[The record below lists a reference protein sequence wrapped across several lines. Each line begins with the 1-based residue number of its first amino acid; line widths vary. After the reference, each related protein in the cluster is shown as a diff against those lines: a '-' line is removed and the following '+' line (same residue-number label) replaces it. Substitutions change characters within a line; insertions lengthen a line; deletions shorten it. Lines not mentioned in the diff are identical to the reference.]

1 MADGNI
7 NRNPYEEQRRKQM
20 EENIRRFQELGVAKA
35 AQNLKE
41 VTNKNEAKVRSK
53 KIVVDTDSLRRSS
66 RPRNAVVSYTDEFA
80 DDADRPQRKR
90 SKSSSC
96 TRPRKAHEKE
106 ATEAERAEAIKRAE
120 NFKSRLGSANGHPS
134 YVKSMLQSHVYH
146 GFWLNVPKEF
156 CDGHLTKDK
165 IIMWLEDVEGKA
177 YATVFIGEKTGFS
190 GGWQRFALDH
200 KLDDGDALVFE
211 LVDTERFKVHIFR
224 VSDGEA
230 EGNVERKKSPEAKS
244 VSEKVIKSDD
254 AGERAKPS
262 GRRIRN
268 STKAEGSNSGVLTR
282 INKAEKATN
291 TAKETNGSTSTR
303 VQPSRSSKQ
312 ISPEPKKP
320 AGLKNARTEAA
331 EPKKP
336 VKRRRM

>member
-20 EENIRRFQELGVAKA
+20 EENIKRFQELGVAKA
-35 AQNLKE
+35 AQKLKE
-41 VTNKNEAKVRSK
+41 KNEAKVRSRK
-53 KIVVDTDSLRRSS
+53 TVPVDTDSLRRSS

-80 DDADRPQRKR
+80 DDVDRPQRKR
-90 SKSSSC
+90 SKSSSS

-211 LVDTERFKVHIFR
+211 LVDTKRFKVHIFR

-230 EGNVERKKSPEAKS
+230 EGNVESKKSNETKS

-254 AGERAKPS
+254 AGQRAKPS
-262 GRRIRN
+262 GRRTRN
-268 STKAEGSNSGVLTR
+268 SNKAEGCDSGVLIR
-282 INKAEKATN
+282 INKAEKATD
-291 TAKETNGSTSTR
+291 TSKQTNGSTSRR
-303 VQPSRSSKQ
+303 VQPGRSSKQ
-312 ISPEPKKP
+312 VSPEPKKP
-320 AGLKNARTEAA
+320 AGVLKNARTEAA
-331 EPKKP
+331 EPEKP
-336 VKRRRM
+336 VKRKRM